1 MWFAELA
8 HAALHEQTTL
18 FHFTT
23 TGAPPYT
30 MYHKDTCTPQTP
42 TNTCTQFNANP
53 SPSPYVQSTRAMEH
67 MLEVPE
73 SQRVSTGQNSMTME
87 RRENGQGRLLGAFVS
102 VTATVDHRAAMYDAL
117 IQTLILVTFLTIWLV
132 STKCT
137 KH

>member
-1 MWFAELA
+1 
-8 HAALHEQTTL
+8 
-18 FHFTT
+18 
-23 TGAPPYT
+23 
-30 MYHKDTCTPQTP
+30 
-42 TNTCTQFNANP
+42 
-53 SPSPYVQSTRAMEH
+53 

-87 RRENGQGRLLGAFVS
+87 RRESGQGRLLGAFVS
-102 VTATVDHRAAMYDAL
+102 VTATVDHGAAMCDAL